1 MSVPSS
7 NFELVGSQNIIL
19 NLGTQRLLFDPTK
32 VPSYWRSKSS
42 LACISH
48 AHADHTGSFG
58 TSIRKVATHATI
70 DIYRSLGGKLRQ
82 AIPLKLDQTITV
94 ADGTLH
100 VKNAGHMLGAVQF
113 VFEKDSTRIVY
124 TGDFNLTSSLTAEG
138 AKPIPCD
145 ILLMEATY
153 GKPGAEFP
161 PREAV
166 YAEIADWVSRTIK
179 HGIMPVFEVYGT
191 GKAQEII
198 RVINTYLTTP
208 VVVDSTVAKVSEIYC
223 KYNIPLKFFSMSSQ
237 TGRELLHRGDCIF
250 ISSRR
255 AHQHSFMSR
264 KKIHRARATGWAQLF
279 PLKNTNKA
287 FVLSAHADFQQL
299 VRYVQEANPRAV
311 YLTCGDTITFGA
323 VLQKLGVRQIAPYQK
338 RQLKLSDFI

>member
-1 MSVPSS
+1 
-7 NFELVGSQNIIL
+7 
-19 NLGTQRLLFDPTK
+19 LGTQRLLFDPTK

-58 TSIRKVATHATI
+58 TSIRKVATQPTI
-70 DIYRSLGGKLRQ
+70 DIYHSLGGKLKRV
-82 AIPLKLDQTITV
+82 IPFQLDEKIPV
-94 ADGTLH
+94 AEGTLH
-100 VKNAGHMLGAVQF
+100 IENAGHMLGAVQF

-161 PREAV
+161 PRETV
-166 YAEIADWVSRTIK
+166 YAEIAEWVSHTIK
-179 HGIMPVFEVYGT
+179 KGIMPVFEVYGT

-223 KYNIPLKFFSMSSQ
+223 KNSIQLKFFSMNSQ
-237 TGRELLHRGDCIF
+237 TGRELLLRGDCVF
-250 ISSRR
+250 ISSKRSI
-255 AHQHSFMSR
+255 QTSFMSG
-264 KKIHRARATGWAQLF
+264 KKILRARATGWAQLF
-279 PLKNTNKA
+279 PLKNTDKA

-299 VRYVQEANPRAV
+299 VRYVREANPRAV
-311 YLTCGDTITFGA
+311 YITCGDTVTFGA
-323 VLQKLGVRQIAPYQK
+323 VLQKLGVRQIIPYQK
-338 RQLKLSDFI
+338 RQLKLSDFT